1 MKQTYKVL
9 KVGKQAVSGV
19 LEAGQFFGR
28 WFSHSL
34 AATSVLILSST
45 SATGHTNSVGYLLS
59 SSSVSS
65 CVNGGTDCY
74 DVEVFYGT
82 WHSMTMAAEGDLAI
96 YQILSGSELQVI
108 GQSALNGSQVPFSL
122 AHSQTGTIPNPGA
135 GVAPNYSDV
144 NSAAYSSLQSVFT
157 LGTDYFFHDDNADV
171 LVGTPNS
178 DVDDVYAHQSA
189 IASGLAPGT
198 YRVDYDSATASDL
211 SATWDPQQAISLATF
226 TIGSGGSLSIQA
238 PGTNRDINASG
249 DTISNLVDMSGSVL
263 NSVFDGGEL
272 IIDQDLATTA
282 VASFAI
288 KSGTGNAQLNVASG
302 DDHSV
307 GSKFTD
313 NSGDAGVLEKVGAGT
328 LVLTNTANDYTGGT
342 TVSAG
347 TLEIASDSVLGAT
360 SGGVTLNGG
369 TLATTANMSSAR
381 SVSLGASNGTV
392 DTATATTL
400 TLSGVMSGSGLL
412 TKAGAGVLTV
422 TGTNTYTGGTTVS
435 AGTLDLDGSLTSDVA
450 VASTGRI
457 EGVGSTSGDLTSS
470 GTVAP
475 GNSPGTLTVAGDVVF
490 TGTNNFITEL
500 DGLTYSAAGGAGTYD
515 RLAVT
520 GTTATFT
527 AAGAIAPILRGIS
540 APANNTLDPV
550 IGDAF
555 RVVTTA
561 NT

>member
-1 MKQTYKVL
+1 M
-9 KVGKQAVSGV
+9 
-19 LEAGQFFGR
+19 
-28 WFSHSL
+28 
-34 AATSVLILSST
+34 
-45 SATGHTNSVGYLLS
+45 
-59 SSSVSS
+59 
-65 CVNGGTDCY
+65 
-74 DVEVFYGT
+74 
-82 WHSMTMAAEGDLAI
+82 
-96 YQILSGSELQVI
+96 
-108 GQSALNGSQVPFSL
+108 
-122 AHSQTGTIPNPGA
+122 
-135 GVAPNYSDV
+135 
-144 NSAAYSSLQSVFT
+144 
-157 LGTDYFFHDDNADV
+157 
-171 LVGTPNS
+171 
-178 DVDDVYAHQSA
+178 
-189 IASGLAPGT
+189 
-198 YRVDYDSATASDL
+198 
-211 SATWDPQQAISLATF
+211 
-226 TIGSGGSLSIQA
+226 
-238 PGTNRDINASG
+238 
-249 DTISNLVDMSGSVL
+249 

-272 IIDQDLATTA
+272 IVDQDLATTD

-381 SVSLGASNGTV
+381 AVSLGASNGTV
-392 DTATATTL
+392 DTAAATTL
-400 TLSGVMSGSGLL
+400 TLSGVVSNATGATGSL
-412 TKAGAGVLTV
+412 TKTGAGVLTL
-422 TGTNTYTGGTTVS
+422 TGTNTYTGATTVS

-457 EGVGSTSGDLTSS
+457 EGVGSTSGDLTSD

-561 NT
+561 NASGVSGAFSTVTDPTSGMPTNTRFDVLYGGNYVDLVLTPDDLSTFAAAYGIQNMVNAADAFDGIRPAQGTNGTTDKDKFFNWALWPHSARNSCGLASGVWRGSRLCSLRCS